1 MSKLI
6 ATKVA
11 VQDLQL
17 VSVAEDETK
26 KEPSEGEKVDLKSV
40 NPRTSLIFRGII

>member
-17 VSVAEDETK
+17 VSVAEEETK
-26 KEPSEGEKVDLKSV
+26 TEPSEGEKVDLKL
-40 NPRTSLIFRGII
+40 NPRTSLIFRGI